1 MSVKVKVSYTDEKE
15 IDEIEDRLHPLVNDW
30 KRQPANGKY
39 KRAYG
44 KQKRATEKLY
54 GNKE

>member
-15 IDEIEDRLHPLVNDW
+15 IDEIEERLRPLVSDW
-30 KRQPANGKY
+30 KRQPANGRY

-54 GNKE
+54 GNKK